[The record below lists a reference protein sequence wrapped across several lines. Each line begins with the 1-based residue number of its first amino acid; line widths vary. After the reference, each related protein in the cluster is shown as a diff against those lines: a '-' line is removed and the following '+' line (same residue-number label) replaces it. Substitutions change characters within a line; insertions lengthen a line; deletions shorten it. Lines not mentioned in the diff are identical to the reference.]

1 MRKFNAENE
10 RLKRRYFTYLGEAQ
24 RYDKASV
31 DAVAK
36 SLSRFEEYSKFRDFK
51 LFNINVAVAF
61 KRHLAQ
67 QTNAR
72 TGETLS
78 KSTLHHTLSALR
90 NFFHW
95 LAGQPG
101 FRARLSYDDANYFNL
116 SEKDVRVAQAQ
127 REPRSP
133 TLEQVLAVVRTMPA
147 DTVLERRDR
156 AIIAFTMITGVRV
169 GALISLRMKH
179 VDLDA
184 GTVTQD
190 AREVRT
196 KNSKTFTTGF
206 FPVSEELR
214 EIVTQWIKE
223 LRQDL
228 CWGQDDPIFPATDSL
243 RGNDGLFRPIG
254 LKREH
259 WATSEPVR
267 GIFREAF
274 AAVGLPY
281 FNPHSLRKTL
291 ALIGER
297 RCNTVEKMKA
307 WSQNLGHDRV
317 QTTLS
322 SYGTLSTTR
331 QIELI
336 ASMSREPG
344 SDAGLETLAK
354 QLVEAARAQ
363 AGRN

>member
-10 RLKRRYFTYLGEAQ
+10 RLKRRYFTYLREAQ
-24 RYDKASV
+24 RYDEASV

-36 SLSRFEEYSKFRDFK
+36 ALSRFESYSKYRDFK
-51 LFNINVAVAF
+51 LFNINLAVAF
-61 KRHLAQ
+61 KRHLAGER
-67 QTNAR
+67 NAR
-72 TGETLS
+72 TGEALS
-78 KSTLHHTLSALR
+78 KSTLHHTLTALR

-101 FRARLSYDDANYFNL
+101 FRARLSYEDANYFNL

-133 TLEQVLAVVRTMPA
+133 TLEQVLAVVRAMPA
-147 DTVLERRDR
+147 DTILERRDR
-156 AIIAFTMITGVRV
+156 ALIAFTMITGVRV

-184 GTVTQD
+184 GAVTQD

-196 KNSKTFTTGF
+196 KNSKTFTTCF
-206 FPVSEELR
+206 FPVSGELR
-214 EIVTQWIKE
+214 EIVNQWIKE

-228 CWGQDDPIFPATDSL
+228 HWGQDDPIFPATDIL
-243 RGNDGLFRPIG
+243 RGNDGLFRSIG

-259 WATSEPVR
+259 WATAEPVR
-267 GIFREAF
+267 QIFRGAF

-297 RCNTVEKMKA
+297 RCNTAEKMKA

-322 SYGTLSTTR
+322 SYGNLSTNR
-331 QIELI
+331 QIELV
-336 ASMSREPG
+336 ANMSRDPG
-344 SDAGLETLAK
+344 IDPELESLAL
-354 QLVEAARAQ
+354 QFVEAARAH
-363 AGRN
+363 AARK